1 MLSQRNSKNC
11 LEEWVTDFTK
21 GDTKG
26 RDFLTTKMNKR
37 DEGYP
42 SSVTLSPYMQELPG
56 QF

>member
-11 LEEWVTDFTK
+11 LEWVTDFTK

-37 DEGYP
+37 DEG
-42 SSVTLSPYMQELPG
+42 
-56 QF
+56 